1 MRRIITAT
9 VNNSSGV
16 LNRITEVI
24 SRRQYNIDSISVGWT
39 EIPNVSR
46 ITIVVHVDSLYEIEQ
61 VTKQLNKQI
70 DVLKVSDITDDAHI
84 ERELALLKINSPA
97 ALRSELN
104 AVIEPFRATVIDVG
118 TKNVVIQ
125 VTGTSEKIDAFVDTV
140 RPYGIK
146 QMARTGVTGFTRS
159 PKKMG

>member
-16 LNRITEVI
+16 LNRITGVI

-70 DVLKVSDITDDAHI
+70 DVLKVSDITDEAHI
-84 ERELALLKINSPA
+84 ERELALIKINSPA

-125 VTGTSEKIDAFVDTV
+125 VTGTSEKIDAFVDIV

-159 PKKMG
+159 AKKMN